1 MTLEAVL
8 FYAFAGVTVAA
19 ALGVI
24 LVRNSVHAV
33 LLLVLTFFSAAC
45 LWLLTRAEFL
55 AITLVLVYVG
65 AVMVLFLFVV
75 MMLDVKYESL
85 RVGYLKSVPL
95 ALAVAGVMAFEL
107 IAVLGARSQ
116 FARHAPSAD
125 MATAAGVSNTELL
138 GMALFERFLLPFE
151 IAAVILTV
159 GIVAA
164 VALTL
169 RVRGG
174 ARHQSAAEQVAVRS
188 EDRVR
193 VVKVKRGSAAFA
205 AGDPRADYPVGG
217 ARQVATGE
225 LEPDA

>member
-8 FYAFAGVTVAA
+8 FYAFASVTVAA

-85 RVGYLKSVPL
+85 RVGFVRFVPL
-95 ALAVAGVMAFEL
+95 ALIVAGVMAAEL
-107 IAVLGARSQ
+107 ITVLGTRAQLARS
-116 FARHAPSAD
+116 APGVD
-125 MATAAGVSNTELL
+125 MASAAGVGNTELL
-138 GMALFERFLLPFE
+138 GMAMFERFLLPFE

-159 GIVAA
+159 GIIAA

-169 RVRGG
+169 RTREGT
-174 ARHQSAAEQVAVRS
+174 RHQSASEQVAVRR

-193 VVKVKRGSAAFA
+193 VVKVASVG
-205 AGDPRADYPVGG
+205 AGKVGP
-217 ARQVATGE
+217 
-225 LEPDA
+225 EPDA

>member
-8 FYAFAGVTVAA
+8 FYAFASVTVAA

-85 RVGYLKSVPL
+85 RVGFVRFVPL
-95 ALAVAGVMAFEL
+95 ALIVAGVMAVEL
-107 IAVLGARSQ
+107 ITVLGARAQ
-116 FARHAPSAD
+116 LARNDPGVD
-125 MATAAGVSNTELL
+125 MASAAGMGNTELL
-138 GMALFERFLLPFE
+138 GMAMFEKFLLPFE

-159 GIVAA
+159 GIIAA

-169 RVRGG
+169 RTREGT
-174 ARHQSAAEQVAVRS
+174 RHQSASEQVAVRK

-193 VVKVKRGSAAFA
+193 VVKVKRGQSEFSDS
-205 AGDPRADYPVGG
+205 DPRAAHSASGKSHSDPISP
-217 ARQVATGE
+217 
-225 LEPDA
+225 EPDA

>member
-8 FYAFAGVTVAA
+8 FYAFAAVTVAA

-45 LWLLTRAEFL
+45 LWLLLRAEFL
-55 AITLVLVYVG
+55 AVTLVLVYVG

-85 RVGYLKSVPL
+85 RVGFVRFVPL
-95 ALAVAGVMAFEL
+95 ALLVSGVMAAEL
-107 IAVLGARSQ
+107 IAVLGAR
-116 FARHAPSAD
+116 ARMARAAPATD
-125 MATAAGVSNTELL
+125 MASAAGVGNTELL

-159 GIVAA
+159 GIIAA

-169 RVRGG
+169 RVSGG
-174 ARHQSAAEQVAVRS
+174 ARFQSAAEQVAVRK

-193 VVKVKRGSAAFA
+193 IVQVPSVVAAHADGAEGNGAPRG
-205 AGDPRADYPVGG
+205 DERH
-217 ARQVATGE
+217 QVPGVPEQKA
-225 LEPDA
+225 